1 MELCQGA
8 EVEGGVVVVEAVE
21 VEVVEVVA
29 GVEEEDFGG
38 ALDMAVEERGILQW
52 RMGTITAIT
61 MSRTTLMRFAFSL
74 ILAQQI
80 QMVFSSST
88 NR

>member
-1 MELCQGA
+1 M
-8 EVEGGVVVVEAVE
+8 VVEAVE

-61 MSRTTLMRFAFSL
+61 MSRTTPMRFAFL
-74 ILAQQI
+74 
-80 QMVFSSST
+80 
-88 NR
+88 

>member
-1 MELCQGA
+1 M
-8 EVEGGVVVVEAVE
+8 VVEAVE

-38 ALDMAVEERGILQW
+38 ALDMAVEEKGILQW
-52 RMGTITAIT
+52 RLATITAIT

>member
-1 MELCQGA
+1 M
-8 EVEGGVVVVEAVE
+8 VVVEAVE

>member
-1 MELCQGA
+1 M
-8 EVEGGVVVVEAVE
+8 VVVEAVE

-38 ALDMAVEERGILQW
+38 ALDMAVEEKGILQW
-52 RMGTITAIT
+52 RLATITAIT

>member
-1 MELCQGA
+1 M
-8 EVEGGVVVVEAVE
+8 V
-21 VEVVEVVA
+21 VVEVVVEEA
-29 GVEEEDFGG
+29 VEEEVVEVEEEDFGG
-38 ALDMAVEERGILQW
+38 APDMAVEERGILQW

>member
-1 MELCQGA
+1 M
-8 EVEGGVVVVEAVE
+8 VVVEAVE

-61 MSRTTLMRFAFSL
+61 MSRTTPMRFAFL
-74 ILAQQI
+74 
-80 QMVFSSST
+80 
-88 NR
+88 

>member
-8 EVEGGVVVVEAVE
+8 EVEGGVVVVEVVVEEAVE
-21 VEVVEVVA
+21 EEVVE
-29 GVEEEDFGG
+29 VEEEDFGG

-61 MSRTTLMRFAFSL
+61 MSRTTLMRFAFL
-74 ILAQQI
+74 
-80 QMVFSSST
+80 
-88 NR
+88 

>member
-1 MELCQGA
+1 M
-8 EVEGGVVVVEAVE
+8 
-21 VEVVEVVA
+21 VVEVVVEEA
-29 GVEEEDFGG
+29 VEEEVVEVEEEDFGG

>member
-1 MELCQGA
+1 MHFLLRQVALPGE
-8 EVEGGVVVVEAVE
+8 EEAVE

-61 MSRTTLMRFAFSL
+61 MSRTTLMRFAFL
-74 ILAQQI
+74 
-80 QMVFSSST
+80 
-88 NR
+88 

>member
-38 ALDMAVEERGILQW
+38 ALDMAVEEKGILQW
-52 RMGTITAIT
+52 RLATITAIT
-61 MSRTTLMRFAFSL
+61 MSRTTLMRFAFL
-74 ILAQQI
+74 
-80 QMVFSSST
+80 
-88 NR
+88 

>member
-1 MELCQGA
+1 MELFQGA

-38 ALDMAVEERGILQW
+38 ALDMAVEEKGILQW
-52 RMGTITAIT
+52 RLATITAIT

>member
-1 MELCQGA
+1 ME
-8 EVEGGVVVVEAVE
+8 EEAVE
-21 VEVVEVVA
+21 VEAVEEEVVE
-29 GVEEEDFGG
+29 VEEEDFGG
-38 ALDMAVEERGILQW
+38 ALDMAVEEKGILQW
-52 RMGTITAIT
+52 RLATITAIT

>member
-61 MSRTTLMRFAFSL
+61 MSRTTPMRFAFL
-74 ILAQQI
+74 
-80 QMVFSSST
+80 
-88 NR
+88 